1 MFKSE
6 PITRHCLHVKSR
18 SIYLSPNTKLLLHS
32 LHVLHDAT
40 KNQQGVIVLSHEA
53 ICFFFN
59 KMCNVDKYFELL
71 QK

>member
-1 MFKSE
+1 MFKFE
-6 PITRHCLHVKSR
+6 PITRNCLHVKSR

-40 KNQQGVIVLSHEA
+40 KNQQGVIVSSHET

-71 QK
+71 LK